1 MSQIEVKE
9 VITKSELKNF
19 VTYPAVLYKD
29 NPYYVPPLISEEM
42 DIFDENKNPAF
53 EFSICK
59 KYLAYKDGQIA
70 GRIALI
76 INRKEEKELGIK
88 KVRFG
93 WFDVIDDIKVTRALL
108 EKARIMARENNFHR
122 IEGPV
127 GFTNLD
133 KAGMLS
139 KGYDKLATMIGLYN
153 FPYYHEH
160 FKELGFSKANEW
172 VEFYIEVVSTLPE
185 KVIRFSELLKEKYKL
200 KSLRFKTKKE
210 LAHYADE
217 IFQLLDDTYKVLNT
231 YVPFSEKQISYYKD
245 KYIPFI
251 NKDYVIC
258 IADENDKLVGFAI
271 TMPSYSRALQKAGG
285 KLFPWG
291 WFHLMRSSRHNE
303 WANFYLI
310 GIHPDYQ
317 RKGITA
323 IVLKEFFDLFT
334 SKGIKYLET
343 NPELEDNKNIQLLWK
358 DYNPVNHKR
367 RITYFKEI

>member
-1 MSQIEVKE
+1 MTQIEVRE
-9 VITKSELKNF
+9 VVTASDLKKF
-19 VTYPAVLYKD
+19 VAYPNSLYKD
-29 NPYYVPPLISEEM
+29 NPYYVPALISEETA
-42 DIFDENKNPAF
+42 IFDENKNPVF

-59 KYLAYKDGQIA
+59 KYLAYKNGKIA
-70 GRIALI
+70 GRIAII
-76 INRKEEKELGIK
+76 INKKEEQELGIK
-88 KVRFG
+88 KIRFG
-93 WFDVIDDIKVTRALL
+93 WFDVIDDLEVTRALL
-108 EKARIMARENNFHR
+108 DKAYEMARKNNFHR

-139 KGYDKLATMIGLYN
+139 MGYDKLATMIGLYN

-160 FKELGFSKANEW
+160 FEKLGFSKANEW
-172 VEFYIEVVSTLPE
+172 VEFYIEVVTLLPE

-200 KSLRFKTKKE
+200 KALRFKTKE
-210 LAHYADE
+210 EMVDYADE
-217 IFQLLDDTYKVLNT
+217 MFKLLDDTYKVLNT
-231 YVPFSEKQISYYKD
+231 YVPFSEKQIKYYKE

-258 IADENDKLVGFAI
+258 IADENNKLVGFAI
-271 TMPSYSRALQKAGG
+271 TMPSYSKALQNAKG
-285 KLFPWG
+285 KLFPFG
-291 WFHLMRSSRHNE
+291 WYHLMKASKHNE

-343 NPELEDNKNIQLLWK
+343 NPELADNKSIQLLWK

-367 RITYFKEI
+367 RKTYFIEF

>member
-1 MSQIEVKE
+1 MNSIEVRE
-9 VITKSELKNF
+9 VITSSDLKKFIKFPNN
-19 VTYPAVLYKD
+19 LYKN
-29 NPYYVPPLISEEM
+29 NPYYVPALISEEM
-42 DIFDENKNPAF
+42 AIFDENTNPVF

-59 KYLAYKDGQIA
+59 KYLAYKSGNIV
-70 GRIALI
+70 GRIAVI
-76 INRKEEKELGIK
+76 INKKEVTDLGIK

-93 WFDVIDDIKVTRALL
+93 WFDVIDDIEVTKSLL
-108 EKARIMARENNFHR
+108 AKAYDMANENQFRR

-133 KAGMLS
+133 KAGLLS
-139 KGYDKLATMIGLYN
+139 KGYDKLATMIGIYN

-160 FKELGFSKANEW
+160 FKNLGFLKANEW
-172 VEFYIEVVSTLPE
+172 VEFYIEVVSELPE
-185 KVIRFSELLKEKYKL
+185 KVIRFSKLLKEKYKL
-200 KSLRFKTKKE
+200 KALQFKTKEE
-210 LAHYADE
+210 LMEYSDQ
-217 IFQLLDDTYKVLNT
+217 IFQLLDDTYKVLPT
-231 YVPFSEKQISYYKD
+231 YVPFSKKQIDYYKK

-258 IADENDKLVGFAI
+258 IADENNNLVGFAI
-271 TMPSYSRALQKAGG
+271 TMPSYSKALQKANG
-285 KLFPWG
+285 KLFPFG
-291 WFHLMRSSRHNE
+291 WFHLLRASKNNE

-323 IVLKEFFDLFT
+323 IVLKEFFELFT

-343 NPELEDNKNIQLLWK
+343 NPELDDNKSIQLLWK

-367 RITYFKEI
+367 RITYYKEI

>member
-1 MSQIEVKE
+1 MSEIEVRE
-9 VITKSELKNF
+9 VTTASDLIKF
-19 VTYPAVLYKD
+19 VTYPNILYKD
-29 NPYYVPPLISEEM
+29 NPYYVPALISEEM
-42 DIFDENKNPAF
+42 AIFDEEKNPVF

-59 KYLAYKDGQIA
+59 KYLAYKNGKIV
-70 GRIALI
+70 GRIAVI
-76 INRKEEKELGIK
+76 INRKEEQELGIK

-93 WFDVIDDIKVTRALL
+93 WFDVIDDIAVTQALL
-108 EKARIMARENNFHR
+108 EKAYEMAREKDFHR

-139 KGYDKLATMIGLYN
+139 MGYDKLATMIGLYN

-160 FKELGFSKANEW
+160 FEKLGFSKANEW
-172 VEFYIEVVSTLPE
+172 VEFYIEVVTILPE

-200 KSLRFKTKKE
+200 KALRFNTKE
-210 LAHYADE
+210 EMAGYADE
-217 IFQLLDDTYKVLNT
+217 MFKLLDDTYKVLNT
-231 YVPFSEKQISYYKD
+231 YVPFSEKQIKYYKE

-258 IADENDKLVGFAI
+258 IADENNKLVGFAI
-271 TMPSYSRALQKAGG
+271 TMPSYSKALQKAKG
-285 KLFPWG
+285 KLFPFG
-291 WFHLMRSSRHNE
+291 WYHLMKASKHNE

-323 IVLKEFFDLFT
+323 IVLKEFFELFT

-343 NPELEDNKNIQLLWK
+343 NPELEDNKSVQLLWK
-358 DYNPVNHKR
+358 DYNPINHKR
-367 RITYFKEI
+367 RKTYFKEF